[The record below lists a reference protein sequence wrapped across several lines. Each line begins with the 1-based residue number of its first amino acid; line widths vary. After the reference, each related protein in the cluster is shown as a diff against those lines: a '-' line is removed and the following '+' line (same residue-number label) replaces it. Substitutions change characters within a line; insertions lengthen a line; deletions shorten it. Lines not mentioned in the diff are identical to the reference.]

1 MAKQRIEHKAPVHV
15 SKIFIRSER
24 RDPPDPHKLAKV
36 LVEIATSLRDPP
48 DQAANAADDPAHA
61 ASRPSAH
68 DNESV
73 G

>member
-1 MAKQRIEHKAPVHV
+1 MAKQRKQRKSPVHV
-15 SKIFIRSER
+15 SEIFIRNER

-36 LVEIATSLRDPP
+36 LVEIATSLQDPP
-48 DQAANAADDPAHA
+48 DQAANADDDPAHA